1 MNRLLARTALAVDRG
16 GGDGLGPAGGED
28 GAAANVE
35 RLFTDLGHAAG
46 DDVVDD
52 RRIEVVALL
61 QRLEDVGTEIGRMP
75 VLELAVAAPGRGP
88 HDVDDDS
95 LVHEVALFHSLR
107 PETEDFSCG
116 LGVWRMASTLVP
128 SRSRRVANCWR
139 SSRLMPWRIS

>member
-35 RLFTDLGHAAG
+35 RLFTHLGHAAG
-46 DDVVDD
+46 DDVIDD

-61 QRLEDVGTEIGRMP
+61 QRLEDMGTEIGRMP

-107 PETEDFSCG
+107 SETEDFF
-116 LGVWRMASTLVP
+116 
-128 SRSRRVANCWR
+128 
-139 SSRLMPWRIS
+139 